1 MSSIA
6 RRLLLACFILAAAA
20 FARLGFWQL
29 GRLRERRAAGEVAA
43 AARQKPAVVLQGEA
57 LKRSATLAQRR
68 VIATGRYDPAHE
80 VVLRGQALRG
90 VPGVHLVT
98 PLWLAESDTAV
109 LVNRGFVPSPDA
121 VSVVSDSLVEP
132 GPVRVEGLALTMPAA
147 GGQPLE
153 HRGRTTWAR
162 LDLDALGSWL
172 PYPVLPVY
180 IQQSPDSSL
189 PSFPRRLV
197 AAPLGDGPHLNYAVQ
212 WFVFSGMTIVFAGV
226 VLWQGRRAVSA

>member
-6 RRLLLACFILAAAA
+6 RRLLLACFILAAAV

-29 GRLRERRAAGEVAA
+29 GRLRERRAAAEVAA
-43 AARQKPAVVLQGEA
+43 AARQQPPVVLRGAA
-57 LKRSATLAQRR
+57 LQQSAGLAQRR
-68 VIATGRYDPAHE
+68 VIAWGRYDHAGE

-90 VPGVHLVT
+90 VPGVHIVT
-98 PLWLAESDTAV
+98 PLWLTGSDTAV
-109 LVNRGFVPSPDA
+109 LVNRGFVPAPDA
-121 VSVVSDSLVEP
+121 VTVVSDSLEEP
-132 GPVRVEGLALTMPAA
+132 GAIRVEGLALPTPAG

-162 LDLDALGSWL
+162 LDLDALGGRL

-189 PSFPRRLV
+189 PSFPRRLA

-226 VLWQGRRAVSA
+226 ILWKGRRALSP